1 MSKLHVQIDYFPW
14 RVQDGLLRFQA
25 LEILDIRADAN
36 TIEEGKVK
44 MMDALKEYAR
54 EYYSKG
60 YDHHFR
66 RRYHQPYINDGL
78 IVYQN
83 EQVVRDAMASPDKD
97 MHRLSSNIDDEFI
110 RTFLRLRRKAGIQWG
125 RHLMKKKTLW
135 RSRLCMRLSVGIG
148 RV

>member
-1 MSKLHVQIDYFPW
+1 MMSKLHVQIDYFPW

-66 RRYHQPYINDGL
+66 RRYHQPYINDGRL
-78 IVYQN
+78 YIKMN
-83 EQVVRDAMASPDKD
+83 
-97 MHRLSSNIDDEFI
+97 RLSEMPWPHQTKICI
-110 RTFLRLRRKAGIQWG
+110 GYLPT
-125 RHLMKKKTLW
+125 LMTSLFA
-135 RSRLCMRLSVGIG
+135 RFSG
-148 RV
+148 